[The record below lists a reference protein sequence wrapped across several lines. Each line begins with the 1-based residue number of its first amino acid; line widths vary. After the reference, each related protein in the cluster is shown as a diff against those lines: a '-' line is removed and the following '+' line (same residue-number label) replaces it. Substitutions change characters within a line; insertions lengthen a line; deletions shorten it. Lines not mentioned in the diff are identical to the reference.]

1 MNTKKLWI
9 SFILVMT
16 ISFAVL
22 VYYGREIYRQAPPIP
37 DKVMTVSGKTLFTGQ
52 DIKDGQNVWQSVGG
66 QELGTVWGHGAYQ
79 APDWSADWLH
89 KEAVFMLDKFA
100 MEADGVSYAKESHQR
115 QAALKIKLQEDIRKN
130 GYQDGTKILVVSEAR
145 AEAIASNT
153 VFYGGLFSNN
163 ADLQKL
169 RDAYA
174 IPVNS
179 LKDPERIRQLN
190 AFFFW
195 IAWAC
200 VTERPGQE
208 ISYTNNWPAEEL
220 VGNHPTSE
228 LILWTGFSVIILLAG
243 IGIMVWYYARKR
255 DEEAEVFP
263 KINPQLK
270 ATHTPSQRATLK
282 YFWIVSA
289 LLLVQVIMG
298 VITAHYGVE
307 GHAFYGI
314 PLGDWL
320 PYSISRTWHLQIAIF
335 WIATSWLA
343 TGLYYAPAISG
354 FEPRFQRLGV
364 NFLFFALL
372 VIVAG
377 SLAGQWM
384 GVMQKLGLIQNFWFG
399 HQGYEYVDLGRFWQI
414 FLFVGLIIW
423 LLLMGRAI
431 WPALKQKSESRNLL
445 ALFLISTIAI
455 AGFYG
460 AGLMWG
466 RQTNL
471 AVAEYWRWWV
481 VHLWV
486 EGFFEVFA
494 SVITAFL
501 FVRLN
506 IVKAATATTAV
517 LFSTVVFLA
526 GGILGTFHHLYFTGT
541 PTAVMAL
548 GATFSALEVVP
559 LVLMG
564 FEAYDNLKI
573 SKMAA
578 WTKAYKWPIYCFIS
592 VAFWNLVGAGIFGF
606 LINPP
611 IALYYMQGLNTTA
624 VHAHTALFG
633 VYGML
638 GIGLMLFVLRDM
650 DKSAVWKDKW
660 IKFAFWC
667 INIGLAA
674 MVLLS
679 VFPIGLAQTVA
690 SIKDGLWFARSADF
704 MQQPYMVTLKWMR
717 VFGDTLFAAG
727 TLALV
732 WFIFGLKGGWSHE
745 KEGENG

>member
-1 MNTKKLWI
+1 
-9 SFILVMT
+9 
-16 ISFAVL
+16 
-22 VYYGREIYRQAPPIP
+22 
-37 DKVMTVSGKTLFTGQ
+37 
-52 DIKDGQNVWQSVGG
+52 
-66 QELGTVWGHGAYQ
+66 
-79 APDWSADWLH
+79 
-89 KEAVFMLDKFA
+89 
-100 MEADGVSYAKESHQR
+100 
-115 QAALKIKLQEDIRKN
+115 LQEDIRKN
-130 GYQDGTKILVVSEAR
+130 GYQDGTKTLVVSEAR

-163 ADLQKL
+163 PDLQRL

-179 LKDPERIRQLN
+179 LKDPGRIRQLN

-263 KINPQLK
+263 KVNPQLK

-573 SKMAA
+573 SRMAA

-650 DKSAVWKDKW
+650 DKSVIWKDKW
-660 IKFAFWC
+660 IKFAFWS

-717 VFGDTLFAAG
+717 VFGDTMFAAG

-745 KEGENG
+745 KEIE

>member
-22 VYYGREIYRQAPPIP
+22 IYYGREIYRQAPPIP
-37 DKVMTVSGKTLFTGQ
+37 DKVMTTDGKILFTGE
-52 DIKDGQNVWQSVGG
+52 DILDGQNVWQSVGG
-66 QELGTVWGHGAYQ
+66 QEIGTVWGHGAYQ

-89 KEAVFMLDKFA
+89 KEAVFMLDKLA
-100 MEADGVSYAKESHQR
+100 LKADSLPYNKVSHQR
-115 QAALKIKLQEDIRKN
+115 QAALKVRLQEDIRQN
-130 GYQDGTKILVVSEAR
+130 TYEDATKTLTVSYLR

-153 VFYGGLFSNN
+153 VFYSGLFTNN
-163 ADLQKL
+163 PAMASL
-169 RDAYA
+169 RNAYA
-174 IPVNS
+174 LPANS
-179 LKDPERIRQLN
+179 LKDPERVRQLN

-195 IAWAC
+195 ISWAC
-200 VTERPGQE
+200 VTQRPGQE
-208 ISYTNNWPAEEL
+208 ISYTNNWPADEL
-220 VGNHPTSE
+220 VGNRPTGE
-228 LILWTGFSVIILLAG
+228 LLLWTGFSVMMLLAG
-243 IGIMVWYYARKR
+243 IGLMVWYYARKR
-255 DEEAEVFP
+255 DEKEEEFP
-263 KINPQLK
+263 KVNPQLK
-270 ATHTPSQRATLK
+270 ATHSPSQKATLK
-282 YFWIVSA
+282 YFWIVSI

-320 PYSISRTWHLQIAIF
+320 PYSISRTWHVQIAIF

-354 FEPRFQRLGV
+354 VEPRFQRLGV
-364 NFLFFALL
+364 NFLFSALL

-414 FLFVGLIIW
+414 FLLVGLVIW
-423 LLLMGRAI
+423 LVLMGRAI

-445 ALFLISTIAI
+445 AMFLISSVAI

-466 RQTNL
+466 RHTNL

-494 SVITAFL
+494 AVITAFL

-541 PTAVMAL
+541 PTAIMAL

-578 WTKAYKWPIYCFIS
+578 WSKAYKWPIYCFIA

-624 VHAHTALFG
+624 VHGHTALFG

-650 DKSAVWKDKW
+650 DKEVIWKDKW
-660 IKFAFWC
+660 IKFAFWS
-667 INIGLAA
+667 INVGLAT
-674 MVLLS
+674 MVLFS
-679 VFPIGLAQTVA
+679 VFPIGLLQTLA
-690 SIKDGLWFARSADF
+690 SVKDGLWYARSAEF
-704 MQQPYMVTLKWMR
+704 MQQPFMQTLKWMR

-745 KEGENG
+745 KNEK